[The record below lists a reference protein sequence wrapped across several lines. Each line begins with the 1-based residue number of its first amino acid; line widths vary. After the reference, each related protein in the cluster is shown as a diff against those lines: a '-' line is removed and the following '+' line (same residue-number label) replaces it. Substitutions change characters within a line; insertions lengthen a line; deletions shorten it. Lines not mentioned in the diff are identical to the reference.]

1 MREDEDK
8 SEKELLIDIKEI
20 LKSRN
25 SNFTNELLRANN
37 EISQEIE
44 IRLNWIFGIL
54 IGILGALY
62 FMNN

>member
-1 MREDEDK
+1 MTEDDSNHLKEI
-8 SEKELLIDIKEI
+8 KELLQSLER
-20 LKSRN
+20 RN
-25 SNFTNELLRANN
+25 SNFTNQLLRANN

>member
-1 MREDEDK
+1 MDENKDK

-20 LKSRN
+20 LESKN

-37 EISQEIE
+37 EISSEIQ

-62 FMNN
+62 FLNN

>member
-1 MREDEDK
+1 MTEDDSNHLKEI
-8 SEKELLIDIKEI
+8 KELLQSLER
-20 LKSRN
+20 RN

>member
-1 MREDEDK
+1 MDEDKDK

-37 EISQEIE
+37 EVSSEIE
-44 IRLNWIFGIL
+44 TRLNWITGIL
-54 IGILGALY
+54 AGILVALI
-62 FMNN
+62 FLNN

>member
-1 MREDEDK
+1 MSEEDSKNLREI
-8 SEKELLIDIKEI
+8 KELLQSLER
-20 LKSRN
+20 RN

-37 EISQEIE
+37 EISTEIE

-62 FMNN
+62 FLNN

>member
-1 MREDEDK
+1 MDEDKDK

-20 LKSRN
+20 LESKN
-25 SNFTNELLRANN
+25 SNFTNQLLRANN
-37 EISQEIE
+37 EISSEIQ

-54 IGILGALY
+54 IGILGALF

>member
-1 MREDEDK
+1 MDEDKDK

-20 LKSRN
+20 LESKN
-25 SNFTNELLRANN
+25 SNFTNQLLRANN
-37 EISQEIE
+37 EISSEIQ

-62 FMNN
+62 FLNN

>member
-1 MREDEDK
+1 MDEDKDK

-20 LKSRN
+20 LESKN

-37 EISQEIE
+37 EISSEIQ

-54 IGILGALY
+54 IGIWGALF